1 MVGLNQPAPPLER
14 RRVVVR
20 RQQLKRL
27 ENCAHRDDG
36 RLTMKLKLG
45 WKAAERKIEP
55 SIPLEQAETILK
67 EAGFIEHIANP
78 EHAVFKRA
86 GTQAA
91 LKGEKFSLEVA
102 LAKTETGLFLQ
113 ARYDTFVLFDTGDL
127 EKFADDLSA
136 KFKA

>member
-1 MVGLNQPAPPLER
+1 VHFTIDTQTHKEKGTIM
-14 RRVVVR
+14 
-20 RQQLKRL
+20 
-27 ENCAHRDDG
+27 
-36 RLTMKLKLG
+36 LG
-45 WKAAERKIEP
+45 WKVAERKIEP

-78 EHAVFKRA
+78 EHAIFKRP
-86 GTQAA
+86 GTQLA
-91 LKGEKFSLEVA
+91 LKGENAPLEVA

-127 EKFADDLSA
+127 EKLADDLSA